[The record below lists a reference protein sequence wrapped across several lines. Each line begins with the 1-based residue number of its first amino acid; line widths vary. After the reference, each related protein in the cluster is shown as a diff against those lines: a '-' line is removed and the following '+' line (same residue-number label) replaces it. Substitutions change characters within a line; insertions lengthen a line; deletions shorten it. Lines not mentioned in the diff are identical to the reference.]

1 MKGVI
6 QAYALLVVCLGVSLG
21 MMIAVQYDVMFYKHH
36 FILKQSMQESML
48 ESLDMPYQEREG
60 FTFNRLVELLKLRID
75 PLRKADISLMGFNAQ
90 PLALRVRREVSANE
104 SITPYTIRLDK
115 TMIEVSP

>member
-6 QAYALLVVCLGVSLG
+6 QAYALLVVCLGISLG
-21 MMIAVQYDVMFYKHH
+21 MMIAVQYDVMFYKHQ

-48 ESLDMPYQEREG
+48 ESLDIPYQERDV
-60 FTFNRLVELLKLRID
+60 FTFNRLTELLRMRMD
-75 PLRKADISLMGFNAQ
+75 PLNKAEVSLMGFHAQ
-90 PLALRVRREVSANE
+90 PLALRVGLDVYADE
-104 SITPYTIRLDK
+104 SIIPYTIHFDK

>member
-6 QAYALLVVCLGVSLG
+6 QAYALLVVCLGISLG
-21 MMIAVQYDVMFYKHH
+21 MMIAVQYDVMFYKHQ

-48 ESLDMPYQEREG
+48 ESLDIPYQERDV
-60 FTFNRLVELLKLRID
+60 FTFNRLVELLRMRMD
-75 PLRKADISLMGFNAQ
+75 PLNKAEVSLMGFHAQ
-90 PLALRVRREVSANE
+90 PLAFRVSLDVSAYE
-104 SITPYTIRLDK
+104 SIIPYIIHFDK